1 MSFFYSSYQFTDKK
15 KDKKDIFRFI
25 LTGESGEE
33 LIRGKSFSIKMRCPL
48 VRNDKSS
55 EFVEFQQTNFDRL
68 NAEALIENT
77 DLNMNNVVAHVKVS
91 DRGLVTG
98 YEWFAGPAFWHFNM
112 KNPTLLP
119 LGGSFDTQGNTL
131 IRMAYKKFQ
140 MRLRYPELK
149 MDTALLD
156 PLSCGDVIF
165 RKNRMKWSM
174 MKSKSSNYSIDILAH
189 LTLVAVHGSSKRFQ
203 FMATTCSVCKHGK
216 AAGSCVFQICK
227 TCCQRLGREDPLR
240 IICPLHSAAAP
251 ASANAGHDAE
261 SDQDC

>member
-1 MSFFYSSYQFTDKK
+1 
-15 KDKKDIFRFI
+15 
-25 LTGESGEE
+25 LTGEPGEE
-33 LIRGKSFSIKMRCPL
+33 LIRGKSFSIKMCSPL
-48 VRNDKSS
+48 VRNEKSS
-55 EFVEFQQTNFDRL
+55 DFVEFQQTNFDRI
-68 NAEALIENT
+68 NAEALLENT
-77 DLNMNNVVAHVKVS
+77 DINMSNVVAHVKVS
-91 DRGLVTG
+91 DCGLVTG

-149 MDTALLD
+149 IDTALLD
-156 PLSCGDVIF
+156 PLSCGDLIF
-165 RKNRMKWSM
+165 RKNRSKWSM

-189 LTLVAVHGSSKRFQ
+189 LTLVAVQGSSKRFQ
-203 FMATTCSVCKHGK
+203 FMVTTCGK

-227 TCCQRLGREDPLR
+227 NCCQRLGREDPLR
-240 IICPLHSAAAP
+240 IICPRHSAAAA